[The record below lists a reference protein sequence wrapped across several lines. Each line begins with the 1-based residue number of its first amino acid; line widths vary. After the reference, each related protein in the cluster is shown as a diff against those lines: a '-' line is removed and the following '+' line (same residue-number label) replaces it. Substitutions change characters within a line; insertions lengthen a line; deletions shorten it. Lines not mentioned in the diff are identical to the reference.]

1 MLIQPNLLVILSLR
15 GFSANVCLKFL
26 DNLGLLIAG
35 PPLVGLSKSIMSFF
49 SILVH
54 GGGFHFYGGASTST
68 VSWIGRLP
76 RIRMH

>member
-1 MLIQPNLLVILSLR
+1 MLIQPNLLEILSLW

-35 PPLVGLSKSIMSFF
+35 SPLVGLSKSIMSFF

-54 GGGFHFYGGASTST
+54 GGDSTST

-76 RIRMH
+76 RIRMR